1 MATGA
6 YGARGASAAGL
17 VEVVAEGAR
26 LGGATALRQ
35 DQEAGS
41 AGGRQPRETTAIEEV
56 VQVGIVGMYDH
67 AKIITLFRKEI

>member
-6 YGARGASAAGL
+6 HGNPGADAAGA
-17 VEVVAEGAR
+17 VEVVAQGAH

-41 AGGRQPRETTAIEEV
+41 AGGRQPRETTAMLDD
-56 VQVGIVGMYDH
+56 VQVGMYEH
-67 AKIITLFRKEI
+67 IKIIIDNFC

>member
-17 VEVVAEGAR
+17 VEVVAQGAH
-26 LGGATALRQ
+26 LGGATALHQ

-41 AGGRQPRETTAIEEV
+41 AGGRQPRETTAMLDD
-56 VQVGIVGMYDH
+56 VQVYIN
-67 AKIITLFRKEI
+67 

>member
-6 YGARGASAAGL
+6 HGNPGAGAAGP
-17 VEVVAEGAR
+17 VEVVAQGAR

-41 AGGRQPRETTAIEEV
+41 AGGRQPRETTAMLDD
-56 VQVGIVGMYDH
+56 VQVYKLTSCPHYKV
-67 AKIITLFRKEI
+67 KLS

>member
-17 VEVVAEGAR
+17 VEVVAQGA
-26 LGGATALRQ
+26 LIGGATVPRQ

-41 AGGRQPRETTAIEEV
+41 AVGRQLRETIAIEEV
-56 VQVGIVGMYDH
+56 VQVGIG
-67 AKIITLFRKEI
+67 IQLFINAPE

>member
-17 VEVVAEGAR
+17 VEVVAQGAR

-41 AGGRQPRETTAIEEV
+41 AGGRQPRETTAMLDD
-56 VQVGIVGMYDH
+56 VQVGMYEH
-67 AKIITLFRKEI
+67 IKIIIDNFC

>member
-17 VEVVAEGAR
+17 VEVVVEGAR

-41 AGGRQPRETTAIEEV
+41 AGGRQPRETTAMLDD
-56 VQVGIVGMYDH
+56 VQVYIN
-67 AKIITLFRKEI
+67 

>member
-6 YGARGASAAGL
+6 HGNPGAGAAGP
-17 VEVVAEGAR
+17 VEVVAQGAR

-41 AGGRQPRETTAIEEV
+41 AGGKQPRETTATEEV
-56 VQVGIVGMYDH
+56 VQVGMYEH
-67 AKIITLFRKEI
+67 IKIIIENFC